1 LGESSSDSLALAL
14 TALSHKERS
23 VAELGRWL
31 GERGVAADEAEQ
43 TLAHLIEVGA
53 VDDARFA
60 ARYAED
66 KRELAGWGS
75 ERIRAALLER
85 GVGRADVEAA
95 IGLDDDV
102 TEVERAV
109 ALLRDRG
116 TELGGERARS
126 RALGLLARRGYGS
139 EVAYEAI
146 RVVEREG

>member
-1 LGESSSDSLALAL
+1 MGESSSDSLALAL
-14 TALSHKERS
+14 AALSHKERS

-31 GERGVAADEAEQ
+31 GERGVAAEEAEE
-43 TLAHLIEVGA
+43 TLAQLIEVGA

-66 KRELAGWGS
+66 KRELSGWGS

-95 IGLDDDV
+95 IGLDDEV

-116 TELGGERARS
+116 TELGDERARS

>member
-31 GERGVAADEAEQ
+31 GARGVAAEEAEE
-43 TLAHLIEVGA
+43 TLAQLIEVGA
-53 VDDARFA
+53 IDDARFA

-85 GVGRADVEAA
+85 GVGHADIEAA
-95 IGLDDDV
+95 IGLDDEV

-116 TELGGERARS
+116 TELGDERARS

-146 RVVEREG
+146 RVAEREG

>member
-1 LGESSSDSLALAL
+1 MGESSDALGLAL

-31 GERGVAADEAEQ
+31 GQRGVTAEEAEE

-53 VDDARFA
+53 IDDARFA

-75 ERIRAALLER
+75 ERIRAALLDR
-85 GVGRADVEAA
+85 GVARADVEAA
-95 IGLDDDV
+95 LHLDDEV
-102 TEVERAV
+102 TEVERAA
-109 ALLRDRG
+109 ALLRERG
-116 TELGGERARS
+116 TELGDERARS

-146 RVVEREG
+146 RVAEREG

>member
-14 TALSHKERS
+14 AALSHKERS

-31 GERGVAADEAEQ
+31 GERGVAAEEAEEA
-43 TLAHLIEVGA
+43 LAHLIEVGA

-66 KRELAGWGS
+66 KRELSGWGS

-95 IGLDDDV
+95 IGLDDEV

-116 TELGGERARS
+116 TELGDERARS

>member
-1 LGESSSDSLALAL
+1 MSDSPDALGLAL

-31 GERGVAADEAEQ
+31 GQRGVAAEEAEE
-43 TLAHLIEVGA
+43 TLSHLIEVGA
-53 VDDARFA
+53 IDDARFA

-85 GVGRADVEAA
+85 GVERADVEAA
-95 IGLDDDV
+95 IGLDDEV
-102 TEVERAV
+102 TEVERAA
-109 ALLRDRG
+109 ALLRERG
-116 TELGGERARS
+116 ADLGDERARS

-146 RVVEREG
+146 RVAEREA

>member
-1 LGESSSDSLALAL
+1 LGDGPDSFALALA
-14 TALSHKERS
+14 ALSHKERS

-31 GERGVAADEAEQ
+31 GERGVAADEAEE
-43 TLAHLIEVGA
+43 TLTHLIEVGA

-95 IGLDDDV
+95 IGLDDEV

-116 TELGGERARS
+116 TELGDERARS

-139 EVAYEAI
+139 DVAYEAI

>member
-1 LGESSSDSLALAL
+1 LGDGPDSFALALA
-14 TALSHKERS
+14 ALSHKERS

-31 GERGVAADEAEQ
+31 RQRGVPEDEAEQ
-43 TLAHLIEVGA
+43 TLAQLIEAGA

-60 ARYAED
+60 ARFAED

-95 IGLDDDV
+95 IGVDVEV

-116 TELGGERARS
+116 TELGDERGRS

-146 RVVEREG
+146 RVAEHEG

>member
-23 VAELGRWL
+23 VAELGSWL
-31 GERGVAADEAEQ
+31 GERGVAAEEAEEA
-43 TLAHLIEVGA
+43 LAHLIEVGA

-66 KRELAGWGS
+66 KRELSGWGS

-95 IGLDDDV
+95 IGLDDEV

-116 TELGGERARS
+116 TELGDERARS

>member
-1 LGESSSDSLALAL
+1 MGESPDALGLAL

-31 GERGVAADEAEQ
+31 GQRGVAAEEAEE
-43 TLAHLIEVGA
+43 TLSHLIEVGA
-53 VDDARFA
+53 IDDARFA

-85 GVGRADVEAA
+85 GVERADVEAA
-95 IGLDDDV
+95 IGLDDEV
-102 TEVERAV
+102 TEVERAA
-109 ALLRDRG
+109 ALLRERG
-116 TELGGERARS
+116 ADLGDERARS

-146 RVVEREG
+146 RVAEREA